1 MTMFIQREVFINAEM
16 ITIVD
21 YEDSNATEVGECLK
35 QLTSDFVVS
44 NSEIDIC
51 GASKIIFPGNG
62 NASLAMKRIHLLN
75 LFSVMRIIRKPILG
89 IGLGMQLMADYSLE
103 GNISC
108 LGIFPGTAQ
117 KFENGKANIIHEGMK
132 AVSVKKESKLFNG
145 ISDEEKFYF
154 HHAYYLPLS
163 ELTTSISKH
172 NINFSASIEKNS
184 SFGVQFHPE
193 KSGNAGLRMLSN
205 FINL

>member
-1 MTMFIQREVFINAEM
+1 M

-21 YEDSNATEVGECLK
+21 YEDSNAVELGECIN
-35 QLTSDFVVS
+35 QLTSDFIIS

-51 GASKIIFPGNG
+51 RASKIIFPGNG
-62 NASLAMKRIHLLN
+62 NAPHAMKRIHLLN
-75 LFSVMRIIRKPILG
+75 LFLVMRIIRKPILG

-117 KFENGKANIIHEGMK
+117 KFENGKLSLINEGMQS
-132 AVSVKKESKLFNG
+132 VSIKRESKLFNG
-145 ISDEEKFYF
+145 INNDEKFYF
-154 HHAYYLPLS
+154 HHTYYLPLS
-163 ELTTSISKH
+163 ELTTSTSKH
-172 NINFSASIEKNS
+172 NIDFSASVEKNS

-193 KSGNAGLRMLSN
+193 KSGDAGLQIMSN

>member
-1 MTMFIQREVFINAEM
+1 M

-21 YEDSNATEVGECLK
+21 YEDSNAIELGECIK

-51 GASKIIFPGNG
+51 RASKIIFPGNG
-62 NASLAMKRIHLLN
+62 NATNAMKRIHLLN

-108 LGIFPGTAQ
+108 LGIFPGTVQ
-117 KFENGKANIIHEGMK
+117 KFENGKPNAINEGMQS
-132 AVSVKKESKLFNG
+132 VSIKKESKLFSG
-145 ISDEEKFYF
+145 INDDEKFYF
-154 HHAYYLPLS
+154 HHTYYLPLS
-163 ELTTSISKH
+163 ELSTSTSKH
-172 NINFSASIEKNS
+172 NINFSASVEKNS

-193 KSGNAGLRMLSN
+193 KSGDAGLQMLSN

>member
-1 MTMFIQREVFINAEM
+1 MFPWRKDIINAEM

-21 YEDSNATEVGECLK
+21 YEDSNVIELGECIN
-35 QLTSDFVVS
+35 QITTDFVVS
-44 NSEIDIC
+44 QSEIDIC
-51 GASKIIFPGNG
+51 RADKIIFPGNG
-62 NASLAMKRIHLLN
+62 NASHAMKRIHLLN

-89 IGLGMQLMADYSLE
+89 IGLGMQLMTDYSLE

-117 KFENGKANIIHEGMK
+117 KFENGKLNTTNDGMK
-132 AVSVKKESKLFNG
+132 SVSIKKGSSLFSK
-145 ISDEEKFYF
+145 IQDDEKFYF
-154 HHAYYLPLS
+154 HHTYYLPLS
-163 ELTTSISKH
+163 DLTTSTSKH
-172 NINFSASIEKNS
+172 NIYFSASIEKNS

-193 KSGNAGLRMLSN
+193 KSGDAGLQLLSN

>member
-1 MTMFIQREVFINAEM
+1 M

-21 YEDSNATEVGECLK
+21 YEDSCAIELGECIS

-51 GASKIIFPGNG
+51 RASKIIFPGNE
-62 NASLAMKRIHLLN
+62 NASHAMKRIHLLN
-75 LFSVMRIIRKPILG
+75 LFSVLRIIRKPILG

-108 LGIFPGTAQ
+108 LGIFSGTAQ
-117 KFENGKANIIHEGMK
+117 KFENGNLGVINKGMQS
-132 AVSVKKESKLFNG
+132 VSIKRESKLFNG
-145 ISDEEKFYF
+145 INNDERFYF
-154 HHAYYLPLS
+154 HHTYYLPLS

-172 NINFSASIEKNS
+172 NTNFSASLEKNS

-193 KSGNAGLRMLSN
+193 KSGDAGLQMLSN

>member
-1 MTMFIQREVFINAEM
+1 M

-21 YEDSNATEVGECLK
+21 YEDSNAAELGNCIK
-35 QLTSDFVVS
+35 QLTEDFVIS
-44 NSEIDIC
+44 KNEIDIC
-51 GASKIIFPGNG
+51 RANKIIFPGSG
-62 NASLAMKRIHLLN
+62 TAPHAMRRIHLLN

-117 KFENGKANIIHEGMK
+117 KFKNGKMDPLNEGLQV
-132 AVSVKKESKLFNG
+132 VSFKKDSELFTGVKDN
-145 ISDEEKFYF
+145 EKFYF
-154 HHAYYLPLS
+154 NHTYYLPLS
-163 ELTTSISKH
+163 ELTTSTSKH
-172 NINFSASIEKNS
+172 SINFSASVEKNS

-193 KSGNAGLRMLSN
+193 KSGEQGLQLLRN

>member
-1 MTMFIQREVFINAEM
+1 MFNQRNVFINAEM

-21 YEDSNATEVGECLK
+21 YEDSNATEVGECIK
-35 QLTSDFVVS
+35 QLTNDFVVS
-44 NSEIDIC
+44 NNEIDIC
-51 GASKIIFPGNG
+51 RADKIIFPGNG
-62 NASLAMKRIHLLN
+62 NAFYAMKRLHLLN

-117 KFENGKANIIHEGMK
+117 KFENGKMNALNEGMQT
-132 AVSVKKESKLFNG
+132 VSIKKESKLFRG
-145 ISDEEKFYF
+145 INDDEKFYF
-154 HHAYYLPLS
+154 HNTYYLPLS

-172 NINFSASIEKNS
+172 NINFSASVEKNS

-193 KSGNAGLRMLSN
+193 KSGVAGLRMLSN

>member
-1 MTMFIQREVFINAEM
+1 MFDWRKVFINAEM

-21 YEDSNATEVGECLK
+21 YEDSNAIEIGECIK

-51 GASKIIFPGNG
+51 RASKIIFPGNG
-62 NASLAMKRIHLLN
+62 NATRAMKRIHLLN
-75 LFSVMRIIRKPILG
+75 LFSIMRIIRKPLLG

-108 LGIFPGTAQ
+108 LGFYPGTAQ
-117 KFENGKANIIHEGMK
+117 KFENGKPNEINEGMQS
-132 AVSVKKESKLFNG
+132 VSIKKESKLFSG
-145 ISDEEKFYF
+145 INDGEKFYF
-154 HHAYYLPLS
+154 HHTYYLPLS
-163 ELTTSISKH
+163 GLTTSTSKH
-172 NINFSASIEKNS
+172 NINFSASVEKNS

-193 KSGNAGLRMLSN
+193 KSGDAGLQMLSN
-205 FINL
+205 FINI